1 MELGL
6 SRNSH
11 HKHMLTGCYD
21 TAVITIATKIGINH
35 NDFTASLFAPHT
47 RSKPPQLTTNTFFFP
62 KLPIVWCCLPAT
74 CSGECATSLVES
86 HAHACV
92 LQRTHALL
100 AQYTPL
106 PITWEQL
113 WQHANTQQQ
122 GDQAEGGAGDSRTAA
137 ATIAGL
143 LRLLDTAVYDAEAQV
158 LLPVA
163 EGAAAG
169 VGDAVPGVVGVLAEL
184 EAALLPLKA
193 FFGRQHLA
201 ALHAFL
207 GPSGVQQLISAVL
220 QKLDT
225 EQVGRSLQGSGCEC
239 VTASACSTNCRCFY
253 GLDFSRVV
261 GILSSTWSCMWTMQ
275 CSFTMKH
282 KSVNNSMVLVLL
294 PLQKLL
300 MEQLLSLQRQL
311 PNALLRLPAA
321 EQYHSA
327 GAVLQFYQQQLSS
340 ALEDHRA
347 CAAALSTLQ
356 RIGNG
361 LALLHLLSIQ
371 QAVHATPTFMQV
383 ILHVI
388 LPNSNAVL

>member
-1 MELGL
+1 M
-6 SRNSH
+6 
-11 HKHMLTGCYD
+11 
-21 TAVITIATKIGINH
+21 
-35 NDFTASLFAPHT
+35 
-47 RSKPPQLTTNTFFFP
+47 
-62 KLPIVWCCLPAT
+62 
-74 CSGECATSLVES
+74 
-86 HAHACV
+86 

-106 PITWEQL
+106 PLSWEQL

-122 GDQAEGGAGDSRTAA
+122 EDQAECVAGDSRTAA

-158 LLPVA
+158 LLPIA
-163 EGAAAG
+163 EGAAA
-169 VGDAVPGVVGVLAEL
+169 VVSDAVPGVVGVLAEL

-207 GPSGVQQLISAVL
+207 GPLGVQQLISAVL

-225 EQVGRSLQGSGCEC
+225 EQVGASCGAMLCSCHSVQTHAGPIAGVSTAGLQSGWISEQHGRTCELVPPALRYNIR
-239 VTASACSTNCRCFY
+239 VT
-253 GLDFSRVV
+253 V
-261 GILSSTWSCMWTMQ
+261 
-275 CSFTMKH
+275 
-282 KSVNNSMVLVLL
+282 MVLFVL
-294 PLQKLL
+294 PLQRLL

-311 PNALLRLPAA
+311 PSALLRLPAA

-356 RIGNG
+356 RIGNC

-371 QAVHATPTFMQV
+371 QAVQATPTFMQV
-383 ILHVI
+383 INCACDSAKFQSCAACSLNLFGSDGH
-388 LPNSNAVL
+388 LQAP